1 MSEDPFA
8 TFDAAYVLG
17 ALSPEDRQRFEQ
29 HLRGCERCAAA
40 VRELAGLPGLL
51 AQSGPPQVSA
61 VVDAGPP
68 PPDLLSS
75 VLKRVRRG
83 RRIRNAVTSVSAAVA
98 VAACVAL
105 GVVAALPAPAAPAPG
120 LGPQPLALTALGQFP
135 VRADA
140 RLGVHEWGTEVDMS
154 CSYTGGHSGGD
165 YALVAIGRDGKETQL
180 ATWKALPDN
189 TARIVVGTALKTP
202 DMAALEVRGGSGRAL
217 LRLSL

>member
-1 MSEDPFA
+1 VSEDPFA

-29 HLRGCERCAAA
+29 HLRGCERCASA

-51 AQSGPPQVSA
+51 AQAGPPSPLP
-61 VVDAGPP
+61 DLGPP
-68 PPDLLSS
+68 PPELLPA
-75 VLKRVRRG
+75 VLERVRRG
-83 RRIRNAVTSVSAAVA
+83 RRIRTAVTTLSAVVA

-105 GVVAALPAPAAPAPG
+105 AVVAALPAPAGPAVP
-120 LGPQPLALTALGQFP
+120 PPLAMTVLGEFP

-140 RLGVHEWGTEVDMS
+140 RLDTREWGTEVDMS
-154 CSYTGGHSGGD
+154 CSYTGGRSGGE
-165 YALVAIGRDGKETQL
+165 YVLVAIARDGTVTQL

-189 TARIVVGTALKTP
+189 TARIVVGTALKGG
-202 DMAALEVRGGSGRAL
+202 DMAALEVRGGTGRAL

>member
-1 MSEDPFA
+1 VSEDPFA

-17 ALSPEDRQRFEQ
+17 ALSPEDRYRFEQ
-29 HLRGCERCAAA
+29 HLRTCDRCAAS

-51 AQSGPPQVSA
+51 ARVDAPA
-61 VVDAGPP
+61 VVPDAGPP
-68 PPDLLSS
+68 PPELLPA

-83 RRIRNAVTSVSAAVA
+83 RRIRNAVTTVSAAVA

-105 GVVAALPAPAAPAPG
+105 AVVAALPAPSGPGAPPSIAM
-120 LGPQPLALTALGQFP
+120 TALGQFP

-140 RLGVHEWGTEVDMS
+140 RLGIHEWGTEVDMS

-165 YALVAIGRDGKETQL
+165 YVLVAIGRDGQEAQL

-189 TARIVVGTALKTP
+189 TARIVVGTALKQG

-217 LRLSL
+217 LRLNL

>member
-17 ALSPEDRQRFEQ
+17 ALSPEDRARFEQ

-83 RRIRNAVTSVSAAVA
+83 RRIRNVVTSASAAVA
-98 VAACVAL
+98 VAACIAL
-105 GVVAALPAPAAPAPG
+105 GVVASLPAPGAVPA
-120 LGPQPLALTALGQFP
+120 GPQPVALTALGEFP

-140 RLGVHEWGTEVDMS
+140 RLGDHEWGTEVDMS
-154 CSYTGGHSGGD
+154 CSYTGGRSGGE
-165 YALVAIGRDGKETQL
+165 YVLVAIDRDGKETEL

-202 DMAALEVRGGSGRAL
+202 QMAALEVRGGSGRAL